1 MMALIH
7 EADIV
12 ISPDTAVVHISAAW
26 KKRLIS
32 VYKQVSDNKNLW
44 APGYENASQI
54 IVPNPI
60 ISDAEHVP
68 EKILQEI
75 NRRELL
81 GNNEA
86 QRWIAESQN
95 T

>member
-1 MMALIH
+1 LPENPA
-7 EADIV
+7 
-12 ISPDTAVVHISAAW
+12 SYRVVRKKSYLFNKAAAW

-32 VYKQVSDNKNLW
+32 VYKQVSDNNNLW

-81 GNNEA
+81 GNNET